1 MLSRI
6 RTRLT
11 FANVVSLLALFV
23 ALGGSV
29 YAAGK
34 LNGTTIKRASLP
46 GNRIVPN
53 SVKGKQVRE
62 GSLGQVPRAGVAN
75 AAFSTSHFDAID
87 LPDSTG
93 TIATLDIPSAGAYVI
108 TAKFTG
114 LGSTAGGIF
123 NARCTLTAGSDVDNS
138 DFDVLGNGSDDT
150 EQVVLQVA
158 HDFDAPG
165 AAVLAC
171 ADNDAGDIADALY
184 TRVTAIQVK
193 SLTNTTF

>member
-11 FANVVSLLALFV
+11 FANVISLIALFV
-23 ALGGSV
+23 ALGGTV

-34 LNGTTIKRASLP
+34 LNGHKIKKGSLP
-46 GNRIVPN
+46 GNRIVAN
-53 SVKGKQVRE
+53 TVKGKQVNE
-62 GSLGQVPRAGVAN
+62 GSLGQVRSAGVAN

-87 LPDSTG
+87 IPDSAG

-114 LGSTAGGIF
+114 LGATAGGIAD
-123 NARCTLTAGSDVDNS
+123 ARCTLTAGGDVDNS

-158 HDFDAPG
+158 HDFDVPG
-165 AAVLAC
+165 SAVLAC

>member
-1 MLSRI
+1 MLSKL
-6 RTRLT
+6 RTRIT
-11 FANVVSLLALFV
+11 FANVTALLALFV

-34 LNGTTIKRASLP
+34 LNGSKVKRGSLP

-87 LPDSTG
+87 IPDDPG
-93 TIATLDIPSAGAYVI
+93 TIASLDIPSAGSYVI
-108 TAKFTG
+108 TAKFTA
-114 LGSTAGGIF
+114 LASTVGNIVDG
-123 NARCTLTAGSDVDNS
+123 RCTLTAGGDVDNS
-138 DFDVLGNGSDDT
+138 DFDVEAVGVDDT
-150 EQVVLQVA
+150 EQVMLEVA
-158 HDFDAPG
+158 HEFDSPG
-165 AAVLAC
+165 SAVLAC
-171 ADNDAGDIADALY
+171 EDNDVGDIAAALY
-184 TRVTAIQVK
+184 TRVTAIQAR